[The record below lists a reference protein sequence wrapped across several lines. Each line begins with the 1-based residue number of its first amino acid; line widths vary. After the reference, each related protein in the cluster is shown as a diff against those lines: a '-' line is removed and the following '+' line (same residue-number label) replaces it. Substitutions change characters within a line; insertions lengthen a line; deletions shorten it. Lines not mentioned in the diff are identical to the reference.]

1 LGERERLCAAIE
13 DRDLIEYFYLDQDM
27 KGVFHTLEALDLRLD
42 ERPDVVPFNAAV
54 KGYIGAVDGQGNPW
68 IAKRAETK
76 EALLYFRL
84 CTLAYLIDHR
94 LGTLAA
100 PTGVAKIDSK
110 LYRITKVVRNSIQIG
125 SYNYLEEPY
134 LEILR
139 KDLLN
144 RWLFF
149 DEDRNPNNYLV
160 VRNRKEKPF
169 VVVIDYDKAD
179 LASENMKIT
188 GDPDKFGWFRTEKTR
203 FLSPLR
209 PPNFE
214 GVPIDVFEN
223 RLKEMVSIT
232 REELLGVAMPLLE
245 GHASSDFAGK
255 IVDLLLAR
263 VKYIEEYFRRMFK
276 SATET
281 KNKCNDSDYS
291 MFGASFIDM
300 YKGKK

>member
-1 LGERERLCAAIE
+1 MGERERLCTAIE
-13 DRDLIEYFYLDQDM
+13 DQELIEYFYLDRDTND
-27 KGVFHTLEALDLRLD
+27 VFRTLGALGLKLD
-42 ERPDVVPFNAAV
+42 ETSDAVPFNAAV
-54 KGYIGAVDGQGNPW
+54 KGYIGAVDGLGHPW
-68 IAKRAETK
+68 IVKPAGSPE
-76 EALLYFRL
+76 ELLYHRL

-100 PTGVAKIDSK
+100 PTAVAAIDSK
-110 LYRITKVVRNSIQIG
+110 LYRITKVVRNSIHIG
-125 SYNYLEEPY
+125 SYNYLEEPF

-139 KDLLN
+139 KDILN

-160 VRNRKEKPF
+160 VRNRKSKPF

-179 LASENMKIT
+179 LASETMKIT

-214 GVPIDVFEN
+214 GVSIEVFEN
-223 RLKEMVSIT
+223 HLKEMVSMT
-232 REELLGVAMPLLE
+232 RKELLGVAIPLLE
-245 GHASSDFAGK
+245 GHAAPGFAEK
-255 IVDLLLAR
+255 TVDILLAR
-263 VKYIEEYFRRMFK
+263 VKYIDEYFRRTFK

-281 KNKCNDSDYS
+281 KKSCDDSDYS

-300 YKGKK
+300 HKGKK